1 MPNNL
6 LMTARKKDIR
16 VRQIAMKAST
26 NVYDMVRNTR
36 SQNTYFTNKMHR
48 KIPVFFSAGNAN

>member
-1 MPNNL
+1 
-6 LMTARKKDIR
+6 MTARKKDIR
-16 VRQIAMKAST
+16 VRQIAMKASA